1 MDDYSIRTLTESR
14 NEWCNRLLNIF
25 TPAVVEGLTSVFNEA
40 VNLCNE
46 NDEDE
51 QYLMTFQSFLGRI
64 PKWNNDIITTERKRI
79 EDTSGCTYLE
89 DLITCVH
96 IVHLKSLTCIQVG
109 NEQKK
114 VNLPIPNKD
123 DFVHKIYIDVARAVY
138 SNVYLFESDI
148 PPLQIQK
155 NKRELEIIIREC
167 IMNVI
172 RDNIPAEDILKA
184 YMEEALEEDVKVTE
198 TILEKKIPKP
208 VTSVEAKS
216 KQDTVNTELQDKSK
230 LVENKQESN
239 IGSKPTIIEKAVEPV
254 KALEPVKAVKALEPV
269 KAVKALEPVKSIS
282 NLSNLSIDKE
292 LLPNN
297 IIKSA
302 NASPINNK
310 EFLKK
315 SPTVENISFTDIDN
329 TIDDSGKRESII
341 VPKDIDTLEKISE
354 ERNIQR
360 KLEEEEEDDDFKIK
374 IGEEVKL
381 DLTDINDLNRDLNI
395 KSSPVLEVETLM

>member
-14 NEWCNRLLNIF
+14 NEWCSRLLNIF

-40 VNLCNE
+40 VNLCSE

-79 EDTSGCTYLE
+79 EDTTGCTYLE

-184 YMEEALEEDVKVTE
+184 YMEESLEEDIKITE
-198 TILEKKIPKP
+198 TILEKKIPK
-208 VTSVEAKS
+208 SNVEAMSTPNKS
-216 KQDTVNTELQDKSK
+216 NVEATSTPNKSN
-230 LVENKQESN
+230 VEALSTPNKSNVEATPPLNKSN
-239 IGSKPTIIEKAVEPV
+239 IEATPPLNKSNITIDTSILSDIV
-254 KALEPVKAVKALEPV
+254 KTP
-269 KAVKALEPVKSIS
+269 IT
-282 NLSNLSIDKE
+282 
-292 LLPNN
+292 NN
-297 IIKSA
+297 IL
-302 NASPINNK
+302 SP
-310 EFLKK
+310 KK
-315 SPTVENISFTDIDN
+315 LEIPENISFTDIDN
-329 TIDDSGKRESII
+329 TMDDSGKRETII
-341 VPKDIDTLEKISE
+341 MPKDINTLEKISE

-360 KLEEEEEDDDFKIK
+360 KIEEAEEDDDDFKIK
-374 IGEEVKL
+374 IGDEVKL
-381 DLTDINDLNRDLNI
+381 DLTDINDLNKDLNI
-395 KSSPVLEVETLM
+395 KPSPVLEVESLF

>member
-14 NEWCNRLLNIF
+14 NEWCSRLLNIF
-25 TPAVVEGLTSVFNEA
+25 TPAIVEGLTSVFNEA
-40 VNLCNE
+40 VNLCSE

-79 EDTSGCTYLE
+79 EDTTGCTYLE

-184 YMEEALEEDVKVTE
+184 YMEESLEEDIKVTE
-198 TILEKKIPKP
+198 TILEKKLPK
-208 VTSVEAKS
+208 SNVEA
-216 KQDTVNTELQDKSK
+216 TPPP
-230 LVENKQESN
+230 NKSN
-239 IGSKPTIIEKAVEPV
+239 IEATPPPNKSNVEATP
-254 KALEPVKAVKALEPV
+254 
-269 KAVKALEPVKSIS
+269 
-282 NLSNLSIDKE
+282 
-292 LLPNN
+292 LPNKSNVEATPPPNKSNVEATPPLNKSN
-297 IIKSA
+297 ITIDTSILSDIVKTPIT
-302 NASPINNK
+302 NNILSP
-310 EFLKK
+310 KK
-315 SPTVENISFTDIDN
+315 LEIPENISFTDIDN
-329 TIDDSGKRESII
+329 TMDDSGKRETII
-341 VPKDIDTLEKISE
+341 MPKDIDTLEKISE

-360 KLEEEEEDDDFKIK
+360 KIEEAEEDDDDFKIK
-374 IGEEVKL
+374 IGDEVKL
-381 DLTDINDLNRDLNI
+381 DLTDINDLNKDLNI
-395 KSSPVLEVETLM
+395 KPSPVLEVESLF

>member
-14 NEWCNRLLNIF
+14 NEWCSRLLNIF
-25 TPAVVEGLTSVFNEA
+25 TPAIVEGLTSVFNEA
-40 VNLCNE
+40 VNLCSE

-79 EDTSGCTYLE
+79 EDTTGCTYLE

-184 YMEEALEEDVKVTE
+184 YMEESLEEDIKITE
-198 TILEKKIPKP
+198 TILEKKLPKSNIEATP
-208 VTSVEAKS
+208 PPNKSNVEATPLPNKS
-216 KQDTVNTELQDKSK
+216 NVEATPPPNKSN
-230 LVENKQESN
+230 VEATPPPNKSN
-239 IGSKPTIIEKAVEPV
+239 ITIDTSILSDIV
-254 KALEPVKAVKALEPV
+254 KTP
-269 KAVKALEPVKSIS
+269 IT
-282 NLSNLSIDKE
+282 
-292 LLPNN
+292 NN
-297 IIKSA
+297 IL
-302 NASPINNK
+302 SP
-310 EFLKK
+310 KK
-315 SPTVENISFTDIDN
+315 LEIPENISFTDIDN
-329 TIDDSGKRESII
+329 TMDDSGKRETII
-341 VPKDIDTLEKISE
+341 MPKDINTLEKISE

-360 KLEEEEEDDDFKIK
+360 KIEEAEEDDDDFKIK
-374 IGEEVKL
+374 IGDEVKL
-381 DLTDINDLNRDLNI
+381 DLTDINDLNKDLNI
-395 KSSPVLEVETLM
+395 KPSPVLEVESLF

>member
-25 TPAVVEGLTSVFNEA
+25 TPAIVEGLTSVFNEA

-51 QYLMTFQSFLGRI
+51 QYLITFQSFLGRI
-64 PKWNNDIITTERKRI
+64 PKWNSNIIITERKRI
-79 EDTSGCTYLE
+79 EDTTGCSYLE

-114 VNLPIPNKD
+114 VELPIPNKD

-184 YMEEALEEDVKVTE
+184 YIEEALEDDVKVTE
-198 TILEKKIPKP
+198 TILEKKI
-208 VTSVEAKS
+208 
-216 KQDTVNTELQDKSK
+216 QEL
-230 LVENKQESN
+230 
-239 IGSKPTIIEKAVEPV
+239 
-254 KALEPVKAVKALEPV
+254 
-269 KAVKALEPVKSIS
+269 
-282 NLSNLSIDKE
+282 
-292 LLPNN
+292 
-297 IIKSA
+297 
-302 NASPINNK
+302 
-310 EFLKK
+310 
-315 SPTVENISFTDIDN
+315 
-329 TIDDSGKRESII
+329 R
-341 VPKDIDTLEKISE
+341 
-354 ERNIQR
+354 
-360 KLEEEEEDDDFKIK
+360 
-374 IGEEVKL
+374 
-381 DLTDINDLNRDLNI
+381 
-395 KSSPVLEVETLM
+395 

>member
-14 NEWCNRLLNIF
+14 NEWCSRLLNIF

-40 VNLCNE
+40 VNLCSE

-79 EDTSGCTYLE
+79 EDTTGCTYLE

-184 YMEEALEEDVKVTE
+184 YMEESLEEDIKVTE
-198 TILEKKIPKP
+198 TILEKKIPK
-208 VTSVEAKS
+208 SNVEATPSSNKS
-216 KQDTVNTELQDKSK
+216 NVEAIPPPNKSN
-230 LVENKQESN
+230 VEATPPPNKSNVEAIPPPNKSN
-239 IGSKPTIIEKAVEPV
+239 IEATPPLNKSNVEVTPPLNKSNVEATPPLNKSNITIDTSILSDIV
-254 KALEPVKAVKALEPV
+254 KTP
-269 KAVKALEPVKSIS
+269 IT
-282 NLSNLSIDKE
+282 
-292 LLPNN
+292 NN
-297 IIKSA
+297 IL
-302 NASPINNK
+302 SP
-310 EFLKK
+310 KK
-315 SPTVENISFTDIDN
+315 LEIPENISFTDIDN
-329 TIDDSGKRESII
+329 TMDDSGKRETII
-341 VPKDIDTLEKISE
+341 MPKDINTLEKISE

-360 KLEEEEEDDDFKIK
+360 KIEEAEEDDDDFKIK
-374 IGEEVKL
+374 IGDEVKL
-381 DLTDINDLNRDLNI
+381 DLTDINDLNKDLNI
-395 KSSPVLEVETLM
+395 KPSPVLEVESLF